1 MVNEYDDDDDLT
13 SLTGFRDRSTAPAIC
28 VAAAGGGGGG
38 AWMQTTSRPA

>member
-28 VAAAGGGGGG
+28 VAAAAGGDGG
-38 AWMQTTSRPA
+38 AWMQMTSRPA